1 MCACTSYYNKQS
13 EALMRIVQ
21 FIDEKNEKRVA
32 KVDGNNIIPTVKP
45 SSTFDYVQKAI
56 TDNKSLRDIINDDLS
71 SEDINYKKIID
82 EKRIL
87 APIDHPDTS
96 KFLITGTGLTHLG
109 SADARDEMH
118 KAEQTDESQ
127 KTDTMKMFELGL
139 KGGKPE
145 MGKSGVQPE
154 WFYKGDGTTVRNPE

>member
-56 TDNKSLRDIINDDLS
+56 TENKSLRDIISDVRPASANSRWNNASAIKDIINTAVTYSPIMKFTLEDEANRTFIAERYCFLGSVDDWIYVGESATLKS
-71 SEDINYKKIID
+71 LVKKYVN
-82 EKRIL
+82 
-87 APIDHPDTS
+87 
-96 KFLITGTGLTHLG
+96 HLG
-109 SADARDEMH
+109 QDSFFDL
-118 KAEQTDESQ
+118 
-127 KTDTMKMFELGL
+127 F
-139 KGGKPE
+139 
-145 MGKSGVQPE
+145 
-154 WFYKGDGTTVRNPE
+154 